1 MDTKLTPEMVR
12 NAAEL
17 IGLELLEDE
26 VEPVRERLQ
35 ILLDSTST
43 FAHLTSNTS
52 DLDVRFDARWEVEQ
66 A

>member
-1 MDTKLTPEMVR
+1 MAREMTPEMVR
-12 NAAEL
+12 NEAEM
-17 IGLELLEDE
+17 IGLELLDDE

-35 ILLDSTST
+35 ILIESASA
-43 FAHLTSNTS
+43 FAHRTDDAA

>member
-12 NAAEL
+12 NAAEV

-35 ILLDSTST
+35 LLIDSASS
-43 FAHLTSNTS
+43 FAHLTANSA

>member
-1 MDTKLTPEMVR
+1 MAMRLTPEMVR
-12 NAAEL
+12 NAAEM
-17 IGLELLEDE
+17 IGLELLDDE

-35 ILLDSTST
+35 ILVDGVAT
-43 FAHLTSNTS
+43 FAHLTDDTA